1 MASRVIPPAQAS
13 GTAAEKRDSANL
25 SFCTVVYLYL
35 LFHNAVGFYSPGK

>member
-25 SFCTVVYLYL
+25 S
-35 LFHNAVGFYSPGK
+35 NKGKRMYYM